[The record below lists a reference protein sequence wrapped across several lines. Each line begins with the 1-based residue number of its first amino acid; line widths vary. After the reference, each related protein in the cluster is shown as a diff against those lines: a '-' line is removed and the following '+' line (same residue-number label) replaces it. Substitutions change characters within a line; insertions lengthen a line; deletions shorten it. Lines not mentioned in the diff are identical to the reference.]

1 MADAL
6 PEQAQVV
13 IVGGGAV
20 GCSIAYHLTKIGIS
34 DVLLLERKRLTCGTT
49 WHAAGLVGQLRATA
63 NMTKIAQYTAELFLE
78 LEKETGQAT
87 GMKQNGSISV
97 ATDIERLEEL
107 RRGASMARVFG
118 LEVEEVS
125 AEWIAEKY
133 PVMYADDIVGGVFLP
148 RDGQTNPIDVTQQ
161 WLRGH
166 AKAGQRF

>member
-1 MADAL
+1 MADTL

-20 GCSIAYHLTKIGIS
+20 GCSIAYHLTKIGIT
-34 DVLLLERKRLTCGTT
+34 DVLLLERKQLTCGTT

-78 LEKETGQAT
+78 LEEETGQAT
-87 GMKQNGSISV
+87 GMKQNGSIAL

-107 RRGASMARVFG
+107 QRGASMARVFG

-133 PVMYADDIVGGVFLP
+133 TVMHTDDIVGGVFMP
-148 RDGQTNPIDVTQQ
+148 RY
-161 WLRGH
+161 
-166 AKAGQRF
+166 